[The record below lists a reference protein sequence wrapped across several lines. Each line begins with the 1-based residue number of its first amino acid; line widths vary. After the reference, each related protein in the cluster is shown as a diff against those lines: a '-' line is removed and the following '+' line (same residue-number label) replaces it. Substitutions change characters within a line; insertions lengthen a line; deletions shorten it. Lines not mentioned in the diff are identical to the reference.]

1 MGDVCPNCQKPVLP
15 TDIICW
21 HCGYQLPRRPS
32 ASSPVKSTASSSSS
46 PPESARIPTGAG
58 PEDYDF
64 RALAVYGLL
73 TLAVILGLWL
83 VMRSLSRQPTLV
95 RSAGPE
101 FGGEWVSVTDDGLR
115 FTLSFPTDWQW
126 IDVAARDQ
134 SELLEQVLIRQPYIP
149 RALRPLGD
157 TAGDVQLVG
166 VAVGTESLEDTDP
179 KPFVVIGRSDRLGA
193 MEPRAALDL
202 LDDQPLP
209 VTDSGIDTR
218 LAGQSQARFTIL
230 DDAYA
235 YHCRHLFVTDEGQAG
250 YLVAACA
257 PQAQYGILRADLDDI
272 LNSFQLVQ

>member
-1 MGDVCPNCQKPVLP
+1 M
-15 TDIICW
+15 
-21 HCGYQLPRRPS
+21 R
-32 ASSPVKSTASSSSS
+32 
-46 PPESARIPTGAG
+46 PESARFPAGAG
-58 PEDYDF
+58 LDEYDF

-95 RSAGPE
+95 RSASSQ

-126 IDVAARDQ
+126 IDIAAREQ
-134 SELLEQVLIRQPYIP
+134 SELLEQVLIRQSYLA

-179 KPFVVIGRSDRLGA
+179 KPFVAIGRSDRLGA
-193 MEPRAALDL
+193 LEPSAALDL
-202 LDDQPLP
+202 LDDHPLP
-209 VTDSGIDTR
+209 VTETGIDTR
-218 LAGQSQARFTIL
+218 LTGQSQARFTIL
-230 DDAYA
+230 DAAHA
-235 YHCRHLFVTDEGQAG
+235 YHCRHLFVTDEDQTG
-250 YLVAACA
+250 YLVAVCA
-257 PQAQYGILRADLDDI
+257 PQAQYGILLADLDNI